1 MFDEIVTEF
10 AQNAIESSGEVED
23 YILNLEQNG
32 YSEEILRKIKLILHS
47 IKGSAG
53 SYGFATSSS
62 ICHKM
67 EDLVSTIAPGNIDP
81 DLIVRL
87 LKFKDILVES
97 FKNMGQDQSLTNEIK
112 QQIEGL
118 NLEKNS
124 IGLSA
129 MVVGTS
135 RSIDMIITKTLKD
148 HGISTTTSRDC
159 YEALGHLINDNF
171 DFLFTS
177 YEMPKFTGDKL
188 IKAYQTL
195 FPESNL
201 ISFLLTSNQSI
212 SDIKN
217 INILLKDKN
226 IGENISKSVKKILD
240 TMIKSHGHEDAEMVL
255 NKVVHIDDDPYVQK
269 LVALGIKKYS
279 PTENYQ
285 STEASDTLPLCI
297 EHQPDVI
304 LLDFHVGDTE
314 GSEIKKELYNSDKV
328 RHIPVIFMTGEE
340 NPKKLDEINQL
351 GCAGII
357 KKPFK
362 PIALKKTITEILRDH
377 QQKKAS

>member
-195 FPESNL
+195 
-201 ISFLLTSNQSI
+201 
-212 SDIKN
+212 
-217 INILLKDKN
+217 
-226 IGENISKSVKKILD
+226 
-240 TMIKSHGHEDAEMVL
+240 
-255 NKVVHIDDDPYVQK
+255 
-269 LVALGIKKYS
+269 
-279 PTENYQ
+279 
-285 STEASDTLPLCI
+285 
-297 EHQPDVI
+297 
-304 LLDFHVGDTE
+304 
-314 GSEIKKELYNSDKV
+314 KV
-328 RHIPVIFMTGEE
+328 RHLARVDFFLADNGVIYL
-340 NPKKLDEINQL
+340 NEINTFPGLTPISMFPKMMENYGVRFQDFL
-351 GCAGII
+351 KDTIQSSI
-357 KKPFK
+357 KN
-362 PIALKKTITEILRDH
+362 
-377 QQKKAS
+377 